1 MDTLVDNNIYR
12 HSHSPHFRKHV
23 YPLLFSVYLSR
34 LNLVRLL
41 FLSSR
46 ICTNEYVRLSM
57 CVCVAVWGGNLW
69 RRLWPPRTPPDAIQ
83 LTVLNRNRPYAA
95 SHRRYL

>member
-1 MDTLVDNNIYR
+1 MVTLVDNNIYR

-57 CVCVAVWGGNLW
+57 CVCGCVGRQSVAAFVAAAHTA
-69 RRLWPPRTPPDAIQ
+69 RCDPI
-83 LTVLNRNRPYAA
+83 NRPQ
-95 SHRRYL
+95 S